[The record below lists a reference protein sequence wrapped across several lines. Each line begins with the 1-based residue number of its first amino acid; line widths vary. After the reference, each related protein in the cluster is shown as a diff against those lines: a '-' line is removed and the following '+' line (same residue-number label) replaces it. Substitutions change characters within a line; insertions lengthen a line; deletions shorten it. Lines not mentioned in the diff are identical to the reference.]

1 MTSTAVACD
10 KWCVQYSVSCGTFR
24 GFNLRGGNSVGGESD
39 VQLSQLYH
47 HPTKVIFR
55 SNHWWKSI
63 SIRPEPADDDGALWH
78 HSSAA
83 ASGRC
88 AVIGVRTAHLTIYT
102 SDPVIC
108 SCVDDVLVLC
118 SSSSVALSQW
128 TSVGP
133 SCRRWA
139 HLVEH
144 NMHVL
149 FNPTRRMSDWFVT
162 SMLGSQCWVWCLSPA
177 CVEGVCSCWRC
188 FVGGDTRWRWVT
200 ARFGWSSFTLISYC
214 LHVPPRLLTLT
225 GSPLAVA
232 SPSIFLSKLAF
243 TSSLFSPPSSL
254 SLSLSLR
261 LSPPP
266 RLCHVSESLLLCRG
280 LVSSAEA

>member
-1 MTSTAVACD
+1 MQKHRNAHESHVNASDRCIDSRRLWQVMCTVL
-10 KWCVQYSVSCGTFR
+10 SVLRYGTFR

-39 VQLSQLYH
+39 VQSSQLYH
-47 HPTKVIFR
+47 HPPKVIFR
-55 SNHWWKSI
+55 SNRWWKLI
-63 SIRPEPADDDGALWH
+63 SIRPEPADDDGAVWH

-88 AVIGVRTAHLTIYT
+88 AVIGVGTAHLTIYN

-118 SSSSVALSQW
+118 SSSSVVLSQW

-149 FNPTRRMSDWFVT
+149 FNPTWGM
-162 SMLGSQCWVWCLSPA
+162 
-177 CVEGVCSCWRC
+177 
-188 FVGGDTRWRWVT
+188 
-200 ARFGWSSFTLISYC
+200 
-214 LHVPPRLLTLT
+214 
-225 GSPLAVA
+225 
-232 SPSIFLSKLAF
+232 
-243 TSSLFSPPSSL
+243 
-254 SLSLSLR
+254 
-261 LSPPP
+261 
-266 RLCHVSESLLLCRG
+266 
-280 LVSSAEA
+280 

>member
-1 MTSTAVACD
+1 MQKHRNAHESHVNASDRCIDSRRLWQVMCTVL
-10 KWCVQYSVSCGTFR
+10 SVLRYGTFR

-39 VQLSQLYH
+39 VQSSQLYH
-47 HPTKVIFR
+47 HPPKVIFR
-55 SNHWWKSI
+55 SNRWWKLI
-63 SIRPEPADDDGALWH
+63 SIRPEPADDDGAVWH

-88 AVIGVRTAHLTIYT
+88 AVIGVGTAHLTIYN

-118 SSSSVALSQW
+118 SSSSVVLSQW

-149 FNPTRRMSDWFVT
+149 FNPTWGMWDWFVT
-162 SMLGSQCWVWCLSPA
+162 SVLRSQCRVWRLSPA
-177 CVEGVCSCWRC
+177 CVEGVCSCWR
-188 FVGGDTRWRWVT
+188 
-200 ARFGWSSFTLISYC
+200 
-214 LHVPPRLLTLT
+214 
-225 GSPLAVA
+225 
-232 SPSIFLSKLAF
+232 
-243 TSSLFSPPSSL
+243 
-254 SLSLSLR
+254 
-261 LSPPP
+261 
-266 RLCHVSESLLLCRG
+266 RG
-280 LVSSAEA
+280 HS